1 VRRLDIFPAVV
12 KVSSLD
18 SLSDV
23 TDLNFKSRGPEGTR
37 RLDACRVVVLGDI
50 VYVVV
55 DSSEGPR
62 VVFKEGVKAW
72 SRVGGVAYVHTTS
85 SKLLAVIK
93 DRDCGCGSRLKG
105 WSPL

>member
-1 VRRLDIFPAVV
+1 MRRLNIFPATV
-12 KVSSLD
+12 KVNSLD

-37 RLDACRVVVLGDI
+37 RLDACRVAVLGDT

-55 DSSEGPR
+55 DSSSGPQ
-62 VVFKEGVKAW
+62 VVFEEKIEMWA
-72 SRVGGVAYVHTTS
+72 RVDGVAYVHTVS
-85 SKLLAVIK
+85 SKLLAVVK

>member
-1 VRRLDIFPAVV
+1 VKRLDVFPAIV
-12 KVSSLD
+12 KVSSSD

-37 RLDACRVVVLGDI
+37 RLDACRVVVLGDT

-62 VVFKEGVKAW
+62 VVFEE
-72 SRVGGVAYVHTTS
+72 RVEMWARVDGVAYVHTTS
-85 SKLLAVIK
+85 SKLLAVVK